1 MPSSLWQ
8 PWLEEI
14 GSGNH
19 EEAKMTTPLTPEV
32 LVPRLGERLVQTGR
46 ITDAELQK
54 ALAYQKEKQNKG
66 QRCLLGEAL
75 LELNLLTRRQIDHA
89 VTEQIIQ
96 LRNALEDAN
105 RFLEQRVQE
114 RTSELQDAL
123 RKLSELNQ
131 MKANFVANI
140 SHELRTPL
148 THVKGYLE
156 LMSTGSLGPLS
167 GEQKSALE
175 VSQRAAGRLESLIDN
190 LILFS
195 LAARGEMTLRL
206 IPVNLNAVAGEIIN
220 YSRPKAAD
228 RNVSLYFENRSD
240 IPYVQADEEKI
251 SWVILQLIDNAIK
264 FTPSGGR
271 VTLSIEKESDTLVV
285 VKVTDSG
292 IGIPAN
298 RIQEVFEPFH
308 QLDASSTRR
317 YSGTG
322 LGLSLVKEIVSAHG
336 SLVDVKS
343 EEGRGSIFSF
353 PLLASEI
360 VS

>member
-1 MPSSLWQ
+1 MPFS
-8 PWLEEI
+8 PWRRWLQAI
-14 GSGNH
+14 GFGKH
-19 EEAKMTTPLTPEV
+19 EDAKMTTPLTPEI
-32 LVPRLGERLVQTGR
+32 LVPRLGEHLVQTGQ
-46 ITDAELQK
+46 ITNSDLRK
-54 ALAYQKEKQNKG
+54 ALAYQIEKQKGG
-66 QRCLLGEAL
+66 QRFLLGEAL
-75 LELNLLTRRQIDHA
+75 IDLHLLTRRQIDHA

-105 RFLEQRVQE
+105 SFLEQRVKE
-114 RTSELQDAL
+114 RTAELQEAL
-123 RKLSELNQ
+123 RKLSELSQ

-156 LMSTGSLGPLS
+156 LLSNESLGPLS
-167 GEQKSALE
+167 DNQRNALQ

-206 IPVNLNAVAGEIIN
+206 TPINLNKVAEEIIN
-220 YSRPKAAD
+220 YSSPKAKD
-228 RNVSLYFENRSD
+228 RNVSLVFESQPD
-240 IPYVQADEEKI
+240 IPYVQADEQKL

-264 FTPSGGR
+264 FTSSGGR
-271 VTLSIEKESDTLVV
+271 VTLSFEKESDTLVA
-285 VKVTDSG
+285 VKVADTG

-298 RIQEVFEPFH
+298 RLEEIFEPFH

-322 LGLSLVKEIVSAHG
+322 LGLALVKEIVSAHG
-336 SLVDVKS
+336 SMVEVKS
-343 EEGRGSIFSF
+343 EEGKGSTFSF
-353 PLLASEI
+353 PLLAAQIAS
-360 VS
+360 